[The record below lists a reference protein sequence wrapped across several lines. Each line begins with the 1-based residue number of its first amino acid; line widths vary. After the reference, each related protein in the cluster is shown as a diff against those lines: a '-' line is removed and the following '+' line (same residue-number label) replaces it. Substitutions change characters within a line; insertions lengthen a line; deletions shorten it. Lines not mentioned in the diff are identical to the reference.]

1 MDKEIKPIKRSNQL
15 APLSREHHE
24 TLLLAWKIRQ
34 GIRLN
39 IESDR
44 IVSYCSWF
52 GENFMERHFAEEE
65 VEFGMILP
73 AEDPFLSRMMDEH
86 RQVRLQLKN
95 IAAVPTHEQLELLA
109 KMITDHVR
117 FEERQLFNYIEE
129 MATQQQLDRL
139 LKDIEQPKQK
149 IDGWQDE
156 FWLSKNG

>member
-52 GENFMERHFAEEE
+52 GENFMERHFSEEE
-65 VEFGMILP
+65 VEFGKILHS
-73 AEDPFLSRMMDEH
+73 EDPLLIRMRDEH
-86 RQVRLQLKN
+86 RQIRLQLKN
-95 IAAVPTHEQLELLA
+95 IAAIPTPEQLELLA

-129 MATQQQLDRL
+129 KATEEQLNAL
-139 LKDIEQPKQK
+139 LQSHIQGEKQLN
-149 IDGWQDE
+149 WEDE
-156 FWLSKNG
+156 FWLNKPI